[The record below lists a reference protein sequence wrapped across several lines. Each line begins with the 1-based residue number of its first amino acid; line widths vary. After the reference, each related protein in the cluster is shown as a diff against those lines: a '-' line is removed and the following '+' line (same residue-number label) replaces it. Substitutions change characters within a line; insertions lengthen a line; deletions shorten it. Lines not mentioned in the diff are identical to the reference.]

1 MSTDFQ
7 TNAGAIFSVSAAAP
21 ATFDEAGYEALTFT
35 PATASEIVDYQ
46 GPNPE
51 WDTVTDNSYST
62 ADKADCKTGR
72 RLGNGSINLKYKKTN
87 TAFWDIIEAAELS
100 KSAVLS
106 VQYAHDNGVDLRWYT
121 IQVSK
126 AGEVQGG
133 ADDFLMREIGMLFQ
147 TTVVKGTV

>member
-1 MSTDFQ
+1 MSEFQ
-7 TNAGAIFSVSAAAP
+7 TNAGATFSVSAAAP
-21 ATFDEAGYEALTFT
+21 ATYNAAGYAALTFT
-35 PATASEIVDYQ
+35 PATSAEIENYQ

-62 ADKADCKTGR
+62 ADKADQKTGR

-87 TAFWDIIEAAELS
+87 TAFWDIIEAADID
-100 KSAVLS
+100 KNAILS